1 MDLTQLKVTMMQVR
15 KYQICGST
23 YSLEYFEDKKERP
36 ADLHPVC
43 FILQLEDLPYSDE
56 E

>member
-1 MDLTQLKVTMMQVR
+1 MDLTQLKVIMMQMR
-15 KYQICGST
+15 RYQICGST
-23 YSLEYFEDKKERP
+23 DTLEYFEEEKQRR

-43 FILQLEDLPYSDE
+43 FILQYEDLPYSDE